1 VHDFTGGIS
10 PGGLVWTVRIP
21 DDAVTVS
28 SGGDVLMVAA
38 HGVPVVD
45 DRLAPAG
52 DIAATVDLDITWK
65 GRRGLR
71 DLSAASPPFAGRFF
85 RRAAA
90 RGTFGASEDGFG
102 FASAA
107 GHPVR
112 SRFAELGSETNGVF
126 LPAAVECPRCA
137 PQP

>member
-1 VHDFTGGIS
+1 MHDFTGGIT

-45 DRLAPAG
+45 DRLAPAA
-52 DIAATVDLDITWK
+52 DIATVDFDITWK

-71 DLSAASPPFAGRFF
+71 DLSAPSPPFAGRFF
-85 RRAAA
+85 RRAVA
-90 RGTFGASEDGFG
+90 RGKFGASEDGFA

-107 GHPVR
+107 GRPVR
-112 SRFAELGSETNGVF
+112 SGFAELGSETNGVF
-126 LPAAVECPRCA
+126 LPALVECPRCA